1 MTRAGVGYSED
12 PDSTLAGSEAARAAL
27 EDGRIDRADLVLLF
41 STEKHDP
48 VRLRD
53 GVRSVVGSRPRLLG
67 GYSMGIATRDH
78 LGYDGFQVGVAAL
91 SSDSVRIDAFIQEGI
106 LDNEY
111 AAGIALGDQIA
122 RRTFEGAMN
131 ILLMY
136 DAVKRSA
143 AEGLAL
149 NLATP
154 LLAGMTAS
162 LGTWPAAAGLGM
174 FGSMAFNP
182 TFQWFEDRITQ
193 HSAMALVLSGGVR
206 MDTLVLHGCRPS
218 GAYHTITKVDGNAVL
233 EIDGRPAR
241 DVIAD
246 LLGDPSGWEDYPL
259 LVTLGVNRGDKFG
272 AYREE
277 DYATRLV
284 MAVDKARGALVMFE
298 TALTTGTELQL
309 MRRSVDFAYVTRRVA
324 DARRS
329 VAGRRPFF
337 ALYIDCGARAG
348 AYCGMEQEDAAEV
361 QRAIGDSIPLLG
373 VYSGVEI
380 AKVGG
385 ELQALNFTGVLL
397 RAERVTRQGE

>member
-1 MTRAGVGYSED
+1 MTRAGVGYSENPD
-12 PDSTLAGSEAARAAL
+12 PTLAGTEAARAAL
-27 EDGRIDRADLVLLF
+27 ASGRIDRADLVFLF

-48 VRLRD
+48 VKLRD
-53 GVRSVVGSRPRLLG
+53 GVRSVVGSQPRLLG
-67 GYSMGIATRDH
+67 GYSMGIATGDR
-78 LGYDGFQVGVAAL
+78 LGYDGFQVGVGVL
-91 SSDSVRIDAFIQEGI
+91 SSDSLKIDAFIQEG
-106 LDNEY
+106 LADNEY
-111 AAGIALGDQIA
+111 AVGLALGEQIKG
-122 RRTFEGAMN
+122 RTYEGGMN

-182 TFQWFEDRITQ
+182 TFQWFDDRIAQ
-193 HSAMALVLSGGVR
+193 RSAIALVLSGGVR
-206 MDTLVLHGCRPS
+206 MDTVVMHGCRPS
-218 GAYHTITKVDGNAVL
+218 GAYHTITKVDGNVVL

-246 LLGDPSGWEDYPL
+246 LLGEPSGWEDYPL
-259 LVTLGVNRGDKFG
+259 FVTLGVNRGDKFG
-272 AYREE
+272 EYREE

-298 TALTTGTELQL
+298 PALTSGTELQL
-309 MRRSVDFAYVTRRVA
+309 MRRSVDFAYVARRVE
-324 DARRS
+324 DARKS
-329 VAGRRPFF
+329 VAGRTPFF
-337 ALYIDCGARAG
+337 GLYIDCGARAG

-361 QRAIGDSIPLLG
+361 QKAIGGSFPLLG

-380 AKVGG
+380 AKVRG
-385 ELQALNFTGVLL
+385 ELQAMNFTGVLCVL
-397 RAERVTRQGE
+397 SE